1 MKKATVAIAKVIIP
15 STRVTAVY
23 DEELVAQLK
32 ESMRALGVLT
42 PIVCVKVGEE
52 YLLVDGL
59 HRLQELKD
67 QGVLMVDLV
76 YTEGDAKDN
85 LLQNLV
91 LNRVRGKVKASEMVA
106 VIGALERDYGMDSE
120 AIGKKTGFGRDYVE
134 KYISVAKASP
144 SVVEALNLGVIEIG
158 HAYELSRLPS
168 RAQQEEVMA
177 KYQVWRWKIPELK
190 AQVDNILTMMREVGE
205 QRAAAAAKEKPEPPA
220 FYCAGCET
228 RTDPRQLRAV
238 SLCPD
243 CFGFVW
249 RAKHSPPVET
259 TVAPKDGG
267 GV

>member
-1 MKKATVAIAKVIIP
+1 MRKATVAIAKVIIP

-52 YLLVDGL
+52 YHLVDGL
-59 HRLQELKD
+59 HRLQELRD

-106 VIGALERDYGMDSE
+106 VMGALERDYGMDSE
-120 AIGKKTGFGRDYVE
+120 AIGKRTGFGRDYVE
-134 KYISVAKASP
+134 QYIAVAKAAP
-144 SVVEALNLGVIEIG
+144 SVQEALNAEVIGIG
-158 HAYELSRLPS
+158 HAYEISRLPS
-168 RAQQEEVMA
+168 KAQQEEVMA
-177 KYQVWRWKIPELK
+177 KFQVWRWTRKELK
-190 AQVDNILTMMREVGE
+190 EQVDAVLAAMREVGE
-205 QRAAAAAKEKPEPPA
+205 QREAAAAKPKSEPPA

-228 RTDPRQLRAV
+228 KTDPRQLRAV

-249 RAKHSPPVET
+249 RSKHPPAVEATVSP
-259 TVAPKDGG
+259 DGG
-267 GV
+267 GAV